1 MIRPSD
7 SCTGLLKSPVG
18 ALALVTVTGMLP
30 VLVMVNERDFELPIG
45 TSPKSRELG
54 ENSRCPCPVMAVA
67 VIGTLSVCVSSL
79 LLLITSASLSSWSPV
94 GV

>member
-1 MIRPSD
+1 M
-7 SCTGLLKSPVG
+7 LKSPVG

-30 VLVMVNERDFELPIG
+30 VLVMVNDSDFELPIG
-45 TSPKSRELG
+45 TWPKSSELV

-67 VIGTLSVCVSSL
+67 LTGRLSVCVAPPPL
-79 LLLITSASLSSWSPV
+79 LLTTSASLSTWSPA